1 MTDAII
7 IGAGAAGLT
16 AARQLTHAGKH
27 VKVLEASGRIGG
39 RIFTTHDPLS
49 GMPIELGAE
58 FVHGEAKETT
68 RLLEEA
74 RLATILVDGTHHRSH
89 TGRIESMGRAWTRM
103 SLVFKHL
110 NPRRKVDR
118 PFQDFLDEQPGGAKL
133 AEERVLARG
142 FIEGFEAADTALIS
156 EKSLAEQGDPA
167 DGAMQARRIVRGYA
181 ALLEYLTR
189 DIQGD
194 IHLNAAAH
202 RIAST
207 DDGVRVIDRHGGE
220 HVARS
225 AILAVPLTSLQ
236 DASLDIG
243 PAADAMRRAAGQLVM
258 GHAMRV
264 NVVFRER
271 FWEKRIA
278 TLSYLHTPQGRFSV
292 YWTQRPVT
300 APMLTGWAGGPAAVK
315 LSQSGDV
322 ERIMLAELA
331 RAFGVRPGRID
342 AMVESIHWHD
352 WSHDEHIR
360 GAYSYVG
367 VGGVTAPK
375 RLARPL
381 SANVFMAGEA
391 GEPDDGGTVE
401 AAIRSGRRAARQ
413 VLRRLSS

>member
-16 AARQLTHAGKH
+16 AARELTRAGKH

-39 RIFTTHDPLS
+39 RIFTSHDPLS

-68 RLLEEA
+68 RLIEEA
-74 RLATILVDGTHHRSH
+74 RLATIDVSGTHHRSRN
-89 TGRIESMGRAWTRM
+89 GRIESMGSTWKRM
-103 SLVFKHL
+103 ALVFKHM
-110 NPRRKVDR
+110 NPGRKVDR
-118 PFQDFLDEQPGGAKL
+118 PFQDFLDERPGGARL
-133 AEERVLARG
+133 AEERALARG

-167 DGAMQARRIVRGYA
+167 DGAMQARRIVRGYV
-181 ALLEYLTR
+181 ALIEFLAR

-194 IHLNAAAH
+194 IRVNTAAH

-207 DDGVRVIDRHGGE
+207 DNGVRIIDRHGAE
-220 HVARS
+220 HLARS

-236 DASLDIG
+236 DASLVITPG
-243 PAADAMRRAAGQLVM
+243 ADAMRRAARQLVM

-264 NVVFRER
+264 NVVLKER
-271 FWEKRIA
+271 FWEKEVV
-278 TLSYLHTPQGRFSV
+278 TLSYLHSQQGQFSV
-292 YWTQRPVT
+292 YWTQRPVIT
-300 APMLTGWAGGPAAVK
+300 PMLTAWAGGPAAVA

-322 ERIMLAELA
+322 ERIVLAELA
-331 RAFGVRPGRID
+331 RAFGVRLGRID
-342 AMVESIHWHD
+342 AMVESIHRHD
-352 WSHDEHIR
+352 WTRDEHVR

-401 AAIRSGRRAARQ
+401 AAIRSGRRAAKQ
-413 VLRRLSS
+413 VLSRLAS